1 MTRHK
6 RNLAIVGGVI
16 SSILISP
23 ILAAF
28 AVGEF
33 GILMF
38 NFFYSLNYL
47 CPSLSC
53 FILHAAAVIYFV
65 DGELVIHV
73 VIL

>member
-16 SSILISP
+16 SSILVSP

-28 AVGEF
+28 AVGEY
-33 GILMF
+33 GILLF
-38 NFFYSLNYL
+38 TIFYRLNDL

-53 FILHAAAVIYFV
+53 FILHAAVVIYFV
-65 DGELVIHV
+65 DGEFVIHV
-73 VIL
+73 CVL